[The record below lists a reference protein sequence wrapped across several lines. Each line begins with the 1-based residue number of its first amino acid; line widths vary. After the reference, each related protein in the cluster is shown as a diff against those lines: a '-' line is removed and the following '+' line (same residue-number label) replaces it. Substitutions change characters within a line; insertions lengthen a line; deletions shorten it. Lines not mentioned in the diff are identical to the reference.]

1 MTNHNSEHEGIH
13 GHVDPKSTWW
23 TPCDCVRFVP
33 IVGSYQGENVRS
45 RPISE
50 TKHLWACSVLR
61 WGTTRESQ
69 VLVRFYL
76 LLPKPY
82 PYLKFYVPFTHQVAD
97 PVAQWLRRV
106 TTNHEIGGSSP
117 SRNAF

>member
-1 MTNHNSEHEGIH
+1 MSDIYIESPLSNIERSHHGETTGSHPNSE
-13 GHVDPKSTWW
+13 V
-23 TPCDCVRFVP
+23 
-33 IVGSYQGENVRS
+33 
-45 RPISE
+45 
-50 TKHLWACSVLR
+50 KHHWACSVLR

-117 SRNAF
+117 SRVAFSYAVAVVA

>member
-1 MTNHNSEHEGIH
+1 MRPTDLGSAFTPQHSTKGEGWWV
-13 GHVDPKSTWW
+13 GMRPSDPGGRHRIPQSLH
-23 TPCDCVRFVP
+23 

-69 VLVRFYL
+69 VTNVLVVPTGSACRFSVVL
-76 LLPKPY
+76 I
-82 PYLKFYVPFTHQVAD
+82 V
-97 PVAQWLRRV
+97 
-106 TTNHEIGGSSP
+106 GS
-117 SRNAF
+117 